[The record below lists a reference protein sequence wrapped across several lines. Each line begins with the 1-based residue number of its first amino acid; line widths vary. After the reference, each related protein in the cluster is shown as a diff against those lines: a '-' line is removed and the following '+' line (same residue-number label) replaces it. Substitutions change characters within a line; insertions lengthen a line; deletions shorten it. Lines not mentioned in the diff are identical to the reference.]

1 VADSLS
7 HVVESTRA
15 IRDRMA
21 EQGAETE
28 SMAGTIE
35 LALARLD
42 SLAHSSRDQ
51 AESLRE
57 LSGAFASVRAE
68 VEANL
73 RASCELEAEIARFR
87 V

>member
-1 VADSLS
+1 MADSLIR
-7 HVVESTRA
+7 VVDSTRA

-28 SMAGTIE
+28 SMARTVE
-35 LALARLD
+35 TALSRLDALAQ
-42 SLAHSSRDQ
+42 SSRDQ
-51 AESLRE
+51 AASLRE

-73 RASCELEAEIARFR
+73 AASRELEAEIARFK